1 MINRFGS
8 LFAGHIDLDDMGF
21 DATPANDRFYS
32 NERLATVFDKTDAIA
47 KTMDKKGYDTFWM
60 AEHHFQR
67 EGV

>member
-32 NERLATVFDKTDAIA
+32 NERLASVFDKTDAIA
-47 KTMDKKGYDTFWM
+47 TTMD
-60 AEHHFQR
+60 ANANPR
-67 EGV
+67 